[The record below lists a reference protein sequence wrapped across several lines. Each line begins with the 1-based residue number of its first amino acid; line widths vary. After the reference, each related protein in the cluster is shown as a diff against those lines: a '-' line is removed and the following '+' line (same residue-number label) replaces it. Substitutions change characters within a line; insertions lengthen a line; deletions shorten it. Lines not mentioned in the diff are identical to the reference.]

1 MKRYYSAFDEYMKI
15 LIVNHIIFIS
25 IFFIISISLK
35 KFYLEI
41 FIVILSAL
49 LFLWIIVL
57 YLFFKGHAYKTYY
70 DDNSIVQKS
79 FKKEKYIKISD
90 IKTIIVYNKDMVLLK
105 DEIDPLSI
113 PKSNIKREI
122 IDIEVEDDIV
132 TITTVED
139 LVKDN
144 KLYNILTNEVV
155 KNYKKDSLSKYEDE
169 LNKISYVFDNKK
181 LDRLEE

>member
-90 IKTIIVYNKDMVLLK
+90 IKTIIVYNKVMVLLK

-113 PKSNIKREI
+113 PKSNIKRDLKYKREI
-122 IDIEVEDDIV
+122 MIVLGNYDKNKNDIFYPLQKFKYKIYDVGFPTDDR
-132 TITTVED
+132 
-139 LVKDN
+139 VKRF
-144 KLYNILTNEVV
+144 L
-155 KNYKKDSLSKYEDE
+155 DE
-169 LNKISYVFDNKK
+169 I
-181 LDRLEE
+181 E